1 MFDIGKY
8 LGKFKKMSE
17 SRDYLRNSVSETI
30 KEICKVEINPKNIDI
45 SSGVIRIKEKP
56 IIKSEIFIN
65 KTKIL
70 SVLEKKIQEKIV
82 DIV

>member
-8 LGKFKKMSE
+8 LGKFKRMSE
-17 SRDYLRNSVSETI
+17 SRDFLRNTVSDVINEV
-30 KEICKVEINPKNIDI
+30 CKIEINPKSIDVK
-45 SSGVIRIKEKP
+45 SGIVRINERP

-70 SVLEKKIQEKIV
+70 STLARRIQENII